1 MRGTNQPW
9 IPGRPAPLEAPPA
22 AGEPRTL
29 AEFGVRLRALR
40 DWSQI
45 GPREMPAAVSAER
58 KARGVTHGATKS
70 YTTMFD
76 LFKENRKRY
85 DEDLLF
91 DTIRTLLRAGNFSRP
106 QLEELVRSWQA
117 AYNSARGR
125 KPPSNDYPTFRLG
138 PLTTSCQI
146 LEGNGEQAI
155 DRESVRVIVTPEDV
169 VLPAFV
175 EVFRDEVVREQ
186 EERRRA
192 GRENFWNGPRYAVSD
207 LVVSRT
213 GADEAPEVTLHLKHS
228 DYFNFI
234 AAQQLDRPLEP
245 GGTLRSRYLDGRD
258 IWDTPD
264 FLRSSFGLN
273 IAVVTADR
281 QLVVSRRSSRV
292 TVGKDVW
299 NSSANEGLQRELD
312 AAPGETPDLFAA
324 AERGLAE
331 ELRLDP
337 ADYRLDLLAFA
348 VVTSN
353 AHWCCFFKAELTEMT
368 VDRFEA
374 NLGRGA
380 KDAWENRGFDFVP
393 FTPES
398 VVSYLLRDDRRD
410 FWAPAAPP
418 LFYLSLVHSFGK
430 QEVDRCVDA
439 WTDQR
444 QLR

>member
-1 MRGTNQPW
+1 LRGTNQPW

-45 GPREMPAAVSAER
+45 GPREMPAAVTAER

-91 DTIRTLLRAGNFSRP
+91 DTIRALLRAGNFSRP

-125 KPPSNDYPTFRLG
+125 KAPSNDYPAFRLG

-155 DRESVRVIVTPEDV
+155 DRKSVRVIVTEEDV

-192 GRENFWNGPRYAVSD
+192 GRENFWNGAEVRRLRPR
-207 LVVSRT
+207 R
-213 GADEAPEVTLHLKHS
+213 
-228 DYFNFI
+228 
-234 AAQQLDRPLEP
+234 EP
-245 GGTLRSRYLDGRD
+245 DGRRRGTRGD
-258 IWDTPD
+258 VAPQA
-264 FLRSSFGLN
+264 LRLLQLHRRPAAGPAAGAGRHPAHPLPRRAGHLGHARLP
-273 IAVVTADR
+273 AV
-281 QLVVSRRSSRV
+281 
-292 TVGKDVW
+292 
-299 NSSANEGLQRELD
+299 
-312 AAPGETPDLFAA
+312 
-324 AERGLAE
+324 
-331 ELRLDP
+331 ELRP
-337 ADYRLDLLAFA
+337 Q
-348 VVTSN
+348 
-353 AHWCCFFKAELTEMT
+353 H
-368 VDRFEA
+368 
-374 NLGRGA
+374 
-380 KDAWENRGFDFVP
+380 
-393 FTPES
+393 
-398 VVSYLLRDDRRD
+398 
-410 FWAPAAPP
+410 
-418 LFYLSLVHSFGK
+418 
-430 QEVDRCVDA
+430 RC
-439 WTDQR
+439 R
-444 QLR
+444 HR